1 MQVDVCCNGRYC
13 KECCNETCQMGGFKQ
28 SNTCCKAEKSI
39 ATQPVEQTGCV
50 AMPDCN
56 TTCGADRLRCNAG
69 LQHYITVNSTTGC
82 NSSYRTL
89 LQRSYTYSSVCK
101 ENTKQSRVSRN
112 SVLKSGPRTAKS
124 LATELDWYQLQPD
137 CSWWSWGW
145 VISSI
150 KNQLQTSHSQSLL
163 RPVEGHWLVTN

>member
-1 MQVDVCCNGRYC
+1 MSNGRVQAIKYMLQGR
-13 KECCNETCQMGGFKQ
+13 EEY
-28 SNTCCKAEKSI
+28 
-39 ATQPVEQTGCV
+39 
-50 AMPDCN
+50 CN